1 VVGCQ
6 VSPDGQLIA
15 ATDLKE
21 SAIRFY
27 PLDGGP
33 PSAIPGLL
41 PGEGFKWTLDPR
53 FAYVYQTKTLP
64 AKIYRLNIVN
74 GQRQLFKEINPSDET
89 GICDMSEI
97 LFSADGRAYV
107 YGYVRLL
114 SELYL
119 VNGMK

>member
-1 VVGCQ
+1 MM
-6 VSPDGQLIA
+6 
-15 ATDLKE
+15 
-21 SAIRFY
+21 
-27 PLDGGP
+27 
-33 PSAIPGLL
+33 
-41 PGEGFKWTLDPR
+41 
-53 FAYVYQTKTLP
+53 LP

-107 YGYVRLL
+107 YGYIRLL

-119 VNGMK
+119 VNGLK

>member
-1 VVGCQ
+1 M
-6 VSPDGQLIA
+6 DH
-15 ATDLKE
+15 
-21 SAIRFY
+21 
-27 PLDGGP
+27 GP
-33 PSAIPGLL
+33 ALRLHLSR
-41 PGEGFKWTLDPR
+41 ENE
-53 FAYVYQTKTLP
+53 LP

-74 GQRQLFKEINPSDET
+74 GQRQFFKEINPSDET

-107 YGYVRLL
+107 YGYIRLL